1 MSDCSTPCQAAAV
14 VSGRGL
20 CRRQRSLV
28 VRLPGFLVRRQ
39 VRLRVL
45 AGGTQTLDVLV
56 HGAKVL
62 LRRLLHAPPRH
73 GRSRLEVF
81 RVYDPRVF
89 GHGGD
94 GPAENFGGGGFPP
107 SPPPPRPPAQPPLL
121 LLHLAVLLCLAAPA
135 AGVSF

>member
-20 CRRQRSLV
+20 FRRQRSLV

-89 GHGGD
+89 GHGGGWAGRD
-94 GPAENFGGGGFPP
+94 WFVWEFSPA
-107 SPPPPRPPAQPPLL
+107 L
-121 LLHLAVLLCLAAPA
+121 
-135 AGVSF
+135 